1 MQTTILFKTDKKLKE
16 AAQRT
21 AKNMGIPFSA
31 ALNRMLAQFVEN
43 QEITFSTNKS
53 FKPTPDLVR
62 ILDKILRAE
71 EGNR

>member
-31 ALNRMLAQFVEN
+31 ALNRMMAQFVEN
-43 QEITFSTNKS
+43 QEITFSNKS

-62 ILDKILRAE
+62 ILDQILRVE
-71 EGNR
+71 ERK